1 MEARGCDCGRTPA
14 LCSDLSGLKTVSL
27 SAAALSRLPGTV
39 TFDRAAEAWNSRHAV
54 KVHPCAHSL
63 SIIPHGK
70 ARHWW
75 NGTRWRTRENEGA
88 TPYPPSVIR
97 ARGSRLLVGIGPEA
111 TLRCYHGYRSR
122 LLHLSASHRIHLA
135 GRQVIGSG
143 GCSRHKWAPN
153 VGDLPAVMSNF
164 RRSFQEL
171 DPMAK
176 ARFTPEMSNIR
187 ANEIESGDPMTFL
200 LHHAQRPGP
209 LKEGGGPHAE
219 VACTERDDLAHIAA
233 CRKIPR
239 GDREFKTP
247 GEDNRRYRLF
257 CSQAVS
263 VSMSYP
269 CCVFSLIAPRI
280 HRNGGKMCRLDLNFA
295 SGSAVKSSNNHVSVC
310 SYLAYVCGSLV
321 VRRLDGHA
329 LAIGTTFESIPQAIE
344 L

>member
-75 NGTRWRTRENEGA
+75 NGTRWMPRENEGA

-97 ARGSRLLVGIGPEA
+97 ARGSRLLVGIGQ
-111 TLRCYHGYRSR
+111 
-122 LLHLSASHRIHLA
+122 
-135 GRQVIGSG
+135 QVIGSG

-209 LKEGGGPHAE
+209 QKEGGGPHAE

-263 VSMSYP
+263 VSMCYP
-269 CCVFSLIAPRI
+269 YCVFSLIAPRI

-295 SGSAVKSSNNHVSVC
+295 SGSAVIITCLS
-310 SYLAYVCGSLV
+310 AATWRSLV
-321 VRRLDGHA
+321 VR
-329 LAIGTTFESIPQAIE
+329 
-344 L
+344 